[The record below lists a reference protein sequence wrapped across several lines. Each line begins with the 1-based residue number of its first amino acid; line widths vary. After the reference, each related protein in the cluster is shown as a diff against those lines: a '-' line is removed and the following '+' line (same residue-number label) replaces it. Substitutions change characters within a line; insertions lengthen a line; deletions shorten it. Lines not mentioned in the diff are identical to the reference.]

1 MYIYPLPAPG
11 WNNYSKRGDLN
22 IVSLPQMVA
31 DFIGS
36 PTTEIEVEF
45 YSYWHSQSLCSIV
58 FVYRWDEWGMD
69 LYIDRKG
76 KAYKWVVGITGSGT
90 TAIFVDGGRG
100 VKRIH

>member
-22 IVSLPQMVA
+22 IVSLPQAVA
-31 DFIGS
+31 DFVNS
-36 PTTEIEVEF
+36 LTTEIEVEF
-45 YSYWHSQSLCSIV
+45 YNYRHNESTCSIV

-76 KAYKWVVGITGSGT
+76 RAYKWVVGITDSGT
-90 TAIFVDGGRG
+90 TAIFVDRG
-100 VKRIH
+100 QGVYRTH